1 MAATGRGPLADV
13 LGPLE
18 TEVMEVVWDQDEV
31 TVRDVHAVLRRMRP
45 IAYTTVMTTMGRLAE
60 KGFLRRIEN
69 QPAHRFRPL
78 VSRESYERST
88 ARSVI
93 DWLLSR
99 FRDPAL
105 AYFVDRVEEDDLETL
120 QSLRRAIEE
129 RESRASSD

>member
-18 TEVMEVVWDQDEV
+18 TDVMEVVWKDGEV
-31 TVRDVHAVLRRMRP
+31 TVRDVHAVLRSKRP

-69 QPAHRFRPL
+69 QPAHRYTPL
-78 VSRESYERST
+78 VSREKYASST
-88 ARSVI
+88 AHSVI

-105 AYFVDRVEEDDLETL
+105 AYFIDRVEQADVAEIE
-120 QSLRRAIEE
+120 SLRRAIQE
-129 RESRASSD
+129 RESLPPGD